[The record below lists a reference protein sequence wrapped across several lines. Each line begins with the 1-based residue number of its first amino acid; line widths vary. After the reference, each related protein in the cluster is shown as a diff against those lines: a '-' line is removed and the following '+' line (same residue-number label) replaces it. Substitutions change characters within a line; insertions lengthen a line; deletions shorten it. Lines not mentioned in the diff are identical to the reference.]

1 MPIGYPV
8 TVAFVALLTVF
19 ALAPIRRPR
28 TLALLSWSL
37 GLVINELPCVAF
49 YWLLAATLLAFGQ
62 GDIDSAGGWVMFS
75 LAVLTSVG
83 LGVIAWR
90 GWRAG
95 PAVARAISEGLGAG
109 WRNELERQL
118 ASRLRHRLP
127 WLRIFFLPILFR
139 RRDVERLRNLPY
151 GDGAAGTSL
160 IFTAH
165 APARLVGRR

>member
-1 MPIGYPV
+1 
-8 TVAFVALLTVF
+8 VF
-19 ALAPIRRPR
+19 
-28 TLALLSWSL
+28 
-37 GLVINELPCVAF
+37 G
-49 YWLLAATLLAFGQ
+49 LAA
-62 GDIDSAGGWVMFS
+62 
-75 LAVLTSVG
+75 LTSVG

-127 WLRIFFLPILFR
+127 WLRILFLPILFR